1 MDGSLLSADSAMVP
15 TATRKGI
22 DVKPQ
27 WSPHGAVHDD
37 DEKSVAIL
45 WRWTSVP
52 LFLYCAGMWLRTQTG
67 SVAVGNLIPTD
78 PEVAIVFGL
87 FAAPLA
93 FASLWLAGQ
102 YARLQ
107 QKLPLAERVPW
118 IIPGELRGRTVRPF
132 RLLLFIGLWVVII
145 GSQIHFVQGLLAGE
159 VFDTTTGSGRPVAK
173 GVWQM
178 LFKWPAAGVF
188 SHDYRFGSVHGVTY
202 FPMLESWFWLLMVAG
217 LITWLAIYGFR
228 RLLIATALA

>member
-1 MDGSLLSADSAMVP
+1 MKPGQPPIKGHSEVP
-15 TATRKGI
+15 
-22 DVKPQ
+22 Q
-27 WSPHGAVHDD
+27 GAANDD
-37 DEKSVAIL
+37 DEKSVEIL
-45 WRWTSVP
+45 WRWASVP
-52 LFLYCAGMWLRTQTG
+52 LFLYCIGMWLRTQTK
-67 SVAVGNLIPTD
+67 SVAVGDLIPTD

-93 FASLWLAGQ
+93 FASLWLADQ

-107 QKLPLAERVPW
+107 QELPRAERVPW

-145 GSQIHFVQGLLAGE
+145 GSQVHFVQGLLEGD
-159 VFDTTTGSGRPVAK
+159 VFDTTIGSSSPVSK

-188 SHDYRFGSVHGVTY
+188 SHDYRFGSIHGVTY
-202 FPMLESWFWLLMVAG
+202 FPVLESWFWPSMVAG
-217 LITWLAIYGFR
+217 LITWLAIYVSR
-228 RLLIATALA
+228 RLFRTHRPKSL